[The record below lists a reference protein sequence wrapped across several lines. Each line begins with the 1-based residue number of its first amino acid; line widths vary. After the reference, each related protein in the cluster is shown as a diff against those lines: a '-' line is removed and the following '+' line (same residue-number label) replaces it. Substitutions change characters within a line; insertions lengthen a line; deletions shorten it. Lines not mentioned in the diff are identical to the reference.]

1 MRITNSMMASSLLA
15 NLNTG
20 LSQLD
25 KYNNQLASNKRMIRL
40 SDDPIGVL
48 NSMNARQKLQRL
60 SQYQSNLT
68 SAKSWV
74 EQTDTTL
81 DKMNAIIT
89 TIQEKVTNAA
99 SDTNGSIDRKNLAL
113 EINELKDELMQL
125 GNSSIAE
132 QYLFAGYNS
141 SAAPFTKDANGNVY
155 YNGIDLSAV
164 NTAPVLGNAIADT
177 ANATG
182 FTWSGSITANL
193 DKYSIEASGDTI
205 TIKNSD
211 GVQILSKQ
219 VTTAGGTN
227 TLDLSAQG
235 LGKITWTDNGSAT
248 ADEVATAIASAGT
261 ITTPIGQEA
270 SQNIKMVVGFNMD
283 MDVTFTGPDIM
294 GTGDNNMFTV
304 LNHLVS
310 SLNANESADT
320 ISSYLGNLRNV
331 QDRILQKQVEVGA
344 RANKIET
351 LESRY
356 SQDVINYSTIKSNVE
371 DIDPAQTITD
381 YKMSMSVYEQAL
393 AVGAKIITP
402 SLIDFLK

>member
-1 MRITNSMMASSLLA
+1 MRITNSMMANSLLA

-99 SDTNGSIDRKNLAL
+99 SDTNGSIDRQNLAL

-182 FTWSGSITANL
+182 FTWSGSITAKL

-283 MDVTFTGPDIM
+283 MDVTFTGPDIV
-294 GTGDNNMFTV
+294 GTGDDNMFKV
-304 LNHLVS
+304 LGNIVS
-310 SLNANESADT
+310 ALNSNASGDT
-320 ISSYLGNLRNV
+320 ISSYLKNLSNV

-344 RANKIET
+344 RANKIEA

-356 SQDVINYSTIKSNVE
+356 SQEVINYSTIKSNVE
-371 DIDPAQTITD
+371 DIDQAQTITN